1 MSSKIQFTENA
12 ASAGVTR
19 RRNRVSK
26 RLRTVARQYA
36 ASHSLAVVPMHGLV
50 SGRCACHLAEKCPQ
64 AGKHPASSNGVK
76 DATSDT
82 ELVKCAWR
90 TNRRANVGI
99 ATGKASGIVVLD
111 IDPRNDG
118 DATLLELEKA
128 LGKLPDTVTANTGGG
143 GRHFVFKYPSVA
155 VRNDSAGKV
164 LGKGVDI
171 LSDGKIMVAPPS
183 RHASG
188 RRYEW
193 AAGKSF
199 DHINVAELP
208 VAWIEKMV
216 NAKPAQM
223 DLPQPPTENVKIKDG
238 ARNTTLTAMGGGLR
252 HYGATAEVL
261 EAALSA
267 FNAKQCEPPLDHAD
281 VQKIAYG
288 IAKRYQVGST
298 AGDAAENMMR
308 LVLDRHF
315 AGGEHLLFGKDQRFW
330 YYGGKFWEP
339 ADREWVRGRIL
350 ETIASIPRGK
360 QQTSSLVSQTETLLK
375 TKLALREDPLAF
387 QSSPPCVI
395 NCSNGELW
403 IDDAGKP
410 GLRPHN
416 PRSYLRQYIDVVYN
430 PKAKC
435 PLYKKALLEI
445 FSESENPA
453 RMRQYWDELAGY
465 LMQPRR
471 DYPMIPILLG
481 SGSNGK
487 TLLTRLL
494 TALLGQNQVLTR
506 DVESLADSR
515 FAMGDLLGK
524 LLFIDDDV
532 KAGARLPDGVLKTI
546 SEEKPVTG
554 EPKYGKPFSFVVRS
568 VPVLLCNNVPTLAD
582 LSYGMLRRLV
592 VIPFDR
598 RFKGKDR
605 DPQLLMKITEGE
617 MSGILNRSLRGYAR
631 LVKRKGFKP
640 PKPIRKATA
649 NWLNQANPIP
659 AFVEEMC
666 IKDADK
672 YVWMKDLYE
681 TYKEWAEKAGYTM
694 KQNQQSFRRNLEHL
708 NYKAQ
713 RGNKG
718 QKISGLDLKK

>member
-1 MSSKIQFTENA
+1 M
-12 ASAGVTR
+12 
-19 RRNRVSK
+19 RNSR
-26 RLRTVARQYA
+26 RLRTNAQKLATAY
-36 ASHSLAVVPMHGLV
+36 SLAVVPLYSITNGQ
-50 SGRCACHLAEKCPQ
+50 CTCHVGDKCQNP
-64 AGKHPASSNGVK
+64 GKHPASPNGVK
-76 DATSDT
+76 DARSNP
-82 ELVKCAWR
+82 ELVKRAWQSHS
-90 TNRRANVGI
+90 RANIGI

-111 IDPRNDG
+111 IDPRNGG
-118 DATLLELEKA
+118 DATLLELEKN
-128 LGKLPDTVTANTGGG
+128 LGKLPDTVTAKTGGG
-143 GRHFVFKYPSVA
+143 GRHFIFKYPSVV
-155 VRNDSAGKV
+155 VRNDSAGKI

-199 DHINVAELP
+199 DHINVTELP
-208 VAWIEKMV
+208 NAWLEKM
-216 NAKPAQM
+216 AKADPVQI
-223 DLPQPPTENVKIKDG
+223 DQPQPPTEKVKISEG
-238 ARNTTLTAMGGGLR
+238 ARNTTLTAMGGALR

-267 FNAKQCEPPLDHAD
+267 INAEQCRPPLDGAE
-281 VQKIAYG
+281 VQKIANS
-288 IAKRYQVGST
+288 IAKRYNVGSK

-308 LVLDRHF
+308 LVLDQHF

-330 YYGGKFWEP
+330 FYGGKFWEL

-375 TKLALREDPLAF
+375 TTLALREDPLAF
-387 QSSPPCVI
+387 LSSPPCVI

-403 IDDAGKP
+403 IDDAGRP
-410 GLRPHN
+410 ELLPHN
-416 PRSYLRQYIDVVYN
+416 PRSYLRQYIDVVYD

-445 FSESENPA
+445 FSESENPV
-453 RMRQYWDELAGY
+453 RMRRYWDELAGY
-465 LMQPRR
+465 LMQSRR

-487 TLLTRLL
+487 TLLTRVL

-515 FAMGDLLGK
+515 FALGDLLGK

-532 KAGARLPDGVLKTI
+532 KAGARLPDGVLKMI

-554 EPKYGKPFSFVVRS
+554 EPKYGKPFSFVVRA
-568 VPVLLCNNVPTLAD
+568 VPMLLCNNVPTLAD

-598 RFKGKDR
+598 RFEGKDR
-605 DPQLLMKITEGE
+605 DPQLLTKITGRE

-631 LVKRKGFKP
+631 LVKRKGFKQ

-649 NWLNQANPIP
+649 KWLNQANPIP
-659 AFVEEMC
+659 AFIEEMC
-666 IKDADK
+666 IKDTNK

-694 KQNQQSFRRNLEHL
+694 KQNQQSFRRSVEHL
-708 NYKAQ
+708 GYKAQ
-713 RGNKG
+713 HGNKG
-718 QKISGLDLKK
+718 QKINGLDLRK